1 MNQHEED
8 NRMKIL
14 LLIKQWWQENTGN
27 YKTFSISPTWLL
39 LFYVASASFV
49 SFSLAALLTQV
60 LPSYY
65 QVAIEVPFASWGW
78 QGWHV
83 TTMIVIFAIV
93 TWLATNVAVRCNKI
107 ILERHFQ

>member
-1 MNQHEED
+1 MN
-8 NRMKIL
+8 IF
-14 LLIKQWWQENTGN
+14 LLIKQWWQKHAGN
-27 YKTFSISPTWLL
+27 YPTFGVSPTALL

-49 SFSLAALLTQV
+49 AFSLGTLLAQV

-65 QVAIEVPFASWGW
+65 QVANELPLASWGW
-78 QGWHV
+78 KGWYV
-83 TTMIVIFAIV
+83 TTMIILFSIV